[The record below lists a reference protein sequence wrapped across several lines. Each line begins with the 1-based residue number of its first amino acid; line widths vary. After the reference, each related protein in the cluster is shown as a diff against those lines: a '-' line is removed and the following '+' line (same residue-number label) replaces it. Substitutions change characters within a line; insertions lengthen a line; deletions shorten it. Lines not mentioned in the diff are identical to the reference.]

1 MVNAKYCSW
10 LWMLEQNKYLP
21 TIEAALP
28 VAAAIITLGLLGLPP
43 DLVKIFSAQHD
54 IASINLDFPT
64 PDKDKLILKGEM
76 EES

>member
-1 MVNAKYCSW
+1 MNGFVSYTWSK
-10 LWMLEQNKYLP
+10 QIILP

-28 VAAAIITLGLLGLPP
+28 VAAAIMTLGLLGLSP

-64 PDKDKLILKGEM
+64 PDKEKLIKNRERQQ
-76 EES
+76 